1 MKKIILLLLTGLFS
15 VSCDN
20 SYDDEIITPP
30 DGVSFQIEKTNS
42 TNNYITSTNIA
53 TLNQKSSN
61 WSKFYSNNLEYI
73 RKGIMYDLTLEN
85 GETITFGLEFIKDD
99 PNSDLLILDGTG
111 NSGFN
116 WDYLSSQTEV
126 IDFYQN
132 SDVSVHI
139 GEYNVI
145 WLGNTNESNIVTVE
159 TILENG
165 IEKSHITI
173 NFNGSARGYYD
184 PNGEYMPVYNI
195 TNGVFRGV
203 IE

>member
-1 MKKIILLLLTGLFS
+1 MKKIISLFLIGFTLTS
-15 VSCDN
+15 CETSYSPEVSN
-20 SYDDEIITPP
+20 PP

-42 TNNYITSTNIA
+42 TNNYITNTNIA
-53 TLNQKSSN
+53 VLNQKSSN
-61 WSKFYSNNLEYI
+61 WSKFYSNNLHYI

-116 WDYLSSQTEV
+116 WDYLSSQTEA

-132 SDVSVHI
+132 SDLRVHI
-139 GEYNVI
+139 GDYNVI
-145 WLGNTNESNIVTVE
+145 WLGKTSESNIVTVE